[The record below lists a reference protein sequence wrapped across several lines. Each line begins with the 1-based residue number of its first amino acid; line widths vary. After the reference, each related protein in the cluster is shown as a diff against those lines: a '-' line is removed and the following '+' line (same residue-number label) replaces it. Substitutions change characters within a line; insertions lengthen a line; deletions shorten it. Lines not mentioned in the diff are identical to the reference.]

1 MSAEEQDR
9 LRSLFHA
16 YDVDKSGRMERN
28 EFLTMCAELQV
39 SAAEADRI
47 FKRLDVDK
55 DGTVT
60 LTEFISGFHDRYG
73 EDMGSDGGVLSVAW
87 EHFERRLGEQAK
99 FIPR

>member
-1 MSAEEQDR
+1 MSAEEQGR

-16 YDVDKSGRMERN
+16 YDVDNSGRIDSG
-28 EFLTMCAELQV
+28 EFLSMCAELRV
-39 SAAEADRI
+39 SEAEAGQI

-60 LTEFISGFHDRYG
+60 LSEFISGFRGRYG
-73 EDMGSDGGVLSVAW
+73 EDMEADGGAASAAW
-87 EHFERRLGEQAK
+87 ARFERGLGDQAK